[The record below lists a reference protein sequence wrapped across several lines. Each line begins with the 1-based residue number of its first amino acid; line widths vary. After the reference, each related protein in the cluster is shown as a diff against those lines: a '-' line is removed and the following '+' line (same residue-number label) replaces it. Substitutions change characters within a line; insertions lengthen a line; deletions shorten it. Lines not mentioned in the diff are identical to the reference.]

1 MNYELSPEACT
12 PAGLA
17 AAAPASTSAPQ
28 RAGRFAQTRKT
39 RAMRAI
45 FSGLCRYA
53 PSVAAHLAFSVL
65 ARPPRPEVRDWHL
78 LLRKRA
84 LHRQLTCGANQLA
97 VYEWGSGPTIM
108 LVHGWGSHAT
118 HMGRMVLPLVEAG
131 YRVIAFDAPAHG
143 LSSGRT
149 TDLVEFA
156 RSIAAVAGDAGSL
169 HAIVA
174 HSFGAAMALYAAR
187 DWGVDTQKMVMISTF
202 EHFNWFLDAFAD
214 QIGLSPQV
222 MQRVRDMQVQRY
234 GGRLDWSRMSVVDMA
249 RTSGLELLVVH
260 DQDDKEIPVAHGL
273 AVAAVGPNAHF
284 CGTRGLGHQLVV
296 RNAAVIAQVVDFV
309 SGKAQGHAAR

>member
-1 MNYELSPEACT
+1 MNYEFSPETGT

-17 AAAPASTSAPQ
+17 AQPPAPQ
-28 RAGRFAQTRKT
+28 RAGRFAQTRRT
-39 RAMRAI
+39 RAMRGMFA
-45 FSGLCRYA
+45 GLCKYA
-53 PSVAAHLAFSVL
+53 PSVAAHLAFGLL

-84 LHRQLTCGANQLA
+84 LHRSLKCGVNELS
-97 VYEWGSGPTIM
+97 VYEWGSGPTIL

-118 HMGRMVLPLVEAG
+118 HMGRMVLPLVDAG

-187 DWGVDTQKMVMISTF
+187 DWGVDTQKMVLISTF

-214 QIGLSPQV
+214 QIGLTPQV
-222 MQRVRDMQVQRY
+222 LQRVRDMQVQRY

-249 RTSGLELLVVH
+249 RTAGLELLVIH

-273 AVAAVGPNAHF
+273 AVAAVGPHSYF
-284 CGTRGLGHQLVV
+284 RGTRGLGHQLVV
-296 RNAAVIAQVVDFV
+296 RNAAVITHVVNFV

>member
-1 MNYELSPEACT
+1 MNYELAPETCSPD
-12 PAGLA
+12 GLA
-17 AAAPASTSAPQ
+17 APSPAP
-28 RAGRFAQTRKT
+28 RKVGRFAQTRRT
-39 RAMRAI
+39 RAMRAV
-45 FSGLCRYA
+45 FAGLCKYT
-53 PSVAAHLAFSVL
+53 PTVAAHLAFGVL
-65 ARPPRPEVRDWHL
+65 ARPPRPEVRDWHV

-84 LHRQLTCGANQLA
+84 LHRKLTCGANELS
-97 VYEWGSGPTIM
+97 VYEWGHGPAIL

-118 HMGRMVLPLVEAG
+118 HMGRMVLPLVDAG

-156 RSIAAVAGDAGSL
+156 RSIAAVAANAGSL

-187 DWGVDTQKMVMISTF
+187 DWGVDTRKMVLISTF

-214 QIGLSPQV
+214 QVGLTPAV

-249 RTSGLELLVVH
+249 RNAGLELLVIH

-273 AVAAVGPNAHF
+273 AVAGAGPNAHF
-284 CGTRGLGHQLVV
+284 RETRGLGHQLVV
-296 RNAAVIAQVVDFV
+296 RNPAVITHVVDFV

>member
-1 MNYELSPEACT
+1 MNYELSPETCT

-17 AAAPASTSAPQ
+17 APTPTSTRTPQ
-28 RAGRFAQTRKT
+28 RAGRFAQTRRT
-39 RAMRAI
+39 RAMRGI
-45 FSGLCRYA
+45 FTGLCRYA
-53 PSVAAHLAFSVL
+53 PSVAAHLAFGLL

-78 LLRKRA
+78 LLRKRS
-84 LHRQLTCGANQLA
+84 LHRSLTCGVNELS
-97 VYEWGSGPTIM
+97 VYEWGSGPAIL

-156 RSIAAVAGDAGSL
+156 RSIAAVAGDAGPL

-187 DWGVDTQKMVMISTF
+187 DWGVDTHKMVLISPF

-222 MQRVRDMQVQRY
+222 MQRVRDMQAQRY

-249 RTSGLELLVVH
+249 RTAGLELLVIH

-273 AVAAVGPNAHF
+273 AVAGAGPNACF
-284 CGTRGLGHQLVV
+284 RGTRGLGHQLVV
-296 RNAAVIAQVVDFV
+296 RNAAVITHVVDFV
-309 SGKAQGHAAR
+309 GGKAQGHAAP